1 MEHDG
6 NGVFLC
12 ELAEQFARAS
22 VPGEIVGRMTTLHK
36 LSGGVRTIVV
46 GVFVPTIGFQND
58 LPTVAYCPF
67 QYALTNRS
75 GGECV
80 AQAVQALTADDRSN
94 TILSV
99 DGVGAFDFV
108 SRGAMMSG
116 FLRMGGGGAV
126 LPFVRQFYG
135 RPSIYLCDNENGQVH
150 EIVQGEGGKQGDPLI
165 LALFALGEHAVFVVV
180 QDTLFPSEKL
190 FAFLDDICA
199 VVKI

>member
-1 MEHDG
+1 M
-6 NGVFLC
+6 
-12 ELAEQFARAS
+12 
-22 VPGEIVGRMTTLHK
+22 
-36 LSGGVRTIVV
+36 
-46 GVFVPTIGFQND
+46 
-58 LPTVAYCPF
+58 
-67 QYALTNRS
+67 
-75 GGECV
+75 

-116 FLRMGGGGAV
+116 FLRMGGGGGAV

-135 RPSIYLCDNENGQVH
+135 RPSIYFWDNENGQVH
-150 EIVQGEGGKQGDPLI
+150 EIVQGEGGKQGDPLM

-190 FAFLDDICA
+190 FAFLDDIYA
-199 VVKI
+199 VQNLRRSLKSTLLWGVNCGFMHASTSIKEDAVLEPGRSRVT